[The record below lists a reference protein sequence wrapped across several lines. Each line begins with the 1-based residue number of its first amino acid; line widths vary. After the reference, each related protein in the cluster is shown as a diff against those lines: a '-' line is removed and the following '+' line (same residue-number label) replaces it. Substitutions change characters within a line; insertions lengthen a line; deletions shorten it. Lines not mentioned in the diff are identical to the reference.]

1 MAEADQEWL
10 KQQLAAALGW
20 DPAVA
25 EGIVQAIATAESQDE
40 VEQLVQVRG
49 LDLKPQAHIS
59 SRSSQCKRCGL
70 AHQNRHVEALH
81 PSMAI

>member
-1 MAEADQEWL
+1 MAEAEQEWL

-40 VEQLVQVRG
+40 VEELIQVELLG
-49 LDLKPQAHIS
+49 LKPGPQVPVA
-59 SRSSQCKRCGL
+59 
-70 AHQNRHVEALH
+70 
-81 PSMAI
+81 